1 MRSLV
6 GYPSPG
12 APMGGGHAS
21 RRQPMRVRSRFAPAL
36 LALLGA
42 LLLPAPR
49 VVSAQQEPPIEFIK
63 VSDLNA
69 LLHKGAPAKV
79 IDVRSRQEYLTRHI
93 KGAMS
98 IPLDTIE
105 LRAGEVPRQGL
116 VVLY

>member
-1 MRSLV
+1 
-6 GYPSPG
+6 
-12 APMGGGHAS
+12 
-21 RRQPMRVRSRFAPAL
+21 MRVRSRFAPAL

-42 LLLPAPR
+42 LLLPAAPR
-49 VVSAQQEPPIEFIK
+49 VGQAQQQELPIELIK
-63 VSDLNA
+63 VDQLNA
-69 LLHKGAPAKV
+69 LLRKGAPAKV

>member
-1 MRSLV
+1 MK
-6 GYPSPG
+6 
-12 APMGGGHAS
+12 
-21 RRQPMRVRSRFAPAL
+21 VRSRFAPAL

-42 LLLPAPR
+42 LLLPAAAR
-49 VVSAQQEPPIEFIK
+49 VGSAQQEPPIQFIK
-63 VSDLNA
+63 VDELNG
-69 LLHKGAPAKV
+69 LLHKGAAAKL

>member
-1 MRSLV
+1 
-6 GYPSPG
+6 
-12 APMGGGHAS
+12 
-21 RRQPMRVRSRFAPAL
+21 MRVRSRFAPML
-36 LALLGA
+36 VALLGA
-42 LLLPAPR
+42 LLLPAAAR
-49 VVSAQQEPPIEFIK
+49 VGGAQQDPPIQFIK
-63 VSDLNA
+63 VDELNA

-79 IDVRSRQEYLTRHI
+79 IDVRSRQEYLAQHI

>member
-1 MRSLV
+1 MK
-6 GYPSPG
+6 
-12 APMGGGHAS
+12 
-21 RRQPMRVRSRFAPAL
+21 VRSRVGPAL

-42 LLLPAPR
+42 LLLPAAPR
-49 VVSAQQEPPIEFIK
+49 VGSAQEQGPPIQFLK
-63 VSDLNA
+63 VDQLNA
-69 LLHKGAPAKV
+69 MLRKGDPVKV

-98 IPLDTIE
+98 IPLDTVE

>member
-1 MRSLV
+1 
-6 GYPSPG
+6 
-12 APMGGGHAS
+12 
-21 RRQPMRVRSRFAPAL
+21 MRVRSRFAPAL

-42 LLLPAPR
+42 LLLPAAPR
-49 VVSAQQEPPIEFIK
+49 VGSAQQEPPIEFIK
-63 VSDLNA
+63 VDQVNA
-69 LLHKGAPAKV
+69 LLRKGAPTKL

-105 LRAGEVPRQGL
+105 LRVGEIPRQGL